1 MSSIYMAKIKYHES
15 DLRAK
20 LKKLHT
26 FVSEVQQ
33 KGNLELLEKWNL

>member
-1 MSSIYMAKIKYHES
+1 MSSIYMAKIKYES
-15 DLRAK
+15 DLRIK

-33 KGNLELLEKWNL
+33 RGNLELLEK